1 MGHWS
6 EETATIILPRAAV
19 PSVKRALRESH
30 NSVRADALALAKR
43 IHSQARTTSK
53 RSFDADMT
61 DRFGCGL
68 RDFPWSSD
76 ARVTEYDPHRK
87 LSGASRDHAVTEV
100 AHKVLLVAYR
110 RAKRTVPV
118 PTQADA
124 DAVLPKATTAT
135 TEFPILGKSLEAKVH
150 FEGNIV
156 TWDRV
161 AERAHYAMDSDMAR
175 VFWRALD
182 DVTWTRG
189 TGGEVLH
196 QSEHSVEAFAGPSVV
211 RTYGKQAA

>member
-6 EETATIILPRAAV
+6 EETAYIRLPKAAV
-19 PSVKRALRESH
+19 PAVKRALRESH
-30 NSVRADALALAKR
+30 NSVREDALTLAKR
-43 IHSQARTTSK
+43 IHSQALTTSK

-68 RDFPWSSD
+68 RDFPWSSG
-76 ARVTEYDPHRK
+76 ARVTEYDPNRN
-87 LSGASRDHAVTEV
+87 GASREHAVMEV
-100 AHKVLLVAYR
+100 AHEILLVVYR

-135 TEFPILGKSLEAKVH
+135 TEFPIYGESLEAKVH
-150 FEGNIV
+150 FEDNIV
-156 TWDRV
+156 MWDRV
-161 AERAHYAMDSDMAR
+161 ADRAHYAMDSGMAR

-182 DVTWTRG
+182 EVKWTRG

-211 RTYGKQAA
+211 KVYGKRAA

>member
-6 EETATIILPRAAV
+6 EETAYIRLPKSAV
-19 PSVKRALRESH
+19 PAVRRALRESH
-30 NSVRADALALAKR
+30 NLVREDALALAKR

-68 RDFPWSSD
+68 RDFPWSSG
-76 ARVTEYDPHRK
+76 ARVTEYDPNRN
-87 LSGASRDHAVTEV
+87 GASRDHAVMEV
-100 AHKVLLVAYR
+100 AHEILLVVYR

-118 PTQADA
+118 PIQADA
-124 DAVLPKATTAT
+124 DAVLPKATTRT
-135 TEFPILGKSLEAKVH
+135 TTFPIYGESLEAEVH

-156 TWDRV
+156 MWDRV

-182 DVTWTRG
+182 EVTWTRG

-196 QSEHSVEAFAGPSVV
+196 QNEYSVEAFCAPSVI
-211 RTYGKQAA
+211 RTYGKRAA

>member
-6 EETATIILPRAAV
+6 EETATIILPKAAV
-19 PSVKRALRESH
+19 PSVKRSLRESH
-30 NSVRADALALAKR
+30 NLVREAALTRGKE
-43 IHSQARTTSK
+43 IHRGVRTTSK

-61 DRFGCGL
+61 DRYSDGSK
-68 RDFPWSSD
+68 RFPWSSGAIVTPAHLRHHEPASVDD
-76 ARVTEYDPHRK
+76 AAQG
-87 LSGASRDHAVTEV
+87 L
-100 AHKVLLVAYR
+100 AHLILRQAYL

-118 PTQADA
+118 PTRADA

-135 TEFPILGKSLEAKVH
+135 TEFPIYGESLEAEVH
-150 FEGNIV
+150 FEDNIV
-156 TWDRV
+156 MWDRV

-182 DVTWTRG
+182 EVKWTRG

-196 QSEHSVEAFAGPSVV
+196 QSEHSVEAFTGPSVV

>member
-6 EETATIILPRAAV
+6 EETATIVLPKAAV

-30 NSVRADALALAKR
+30 NSVREDALALAKR
-43 IHSQARTTSK
+43 IHRGVRTTSK

-61 DRFGCGL
+61 VRYSDGSKH
-68 RDFPWSSD
+68 FPWSSG

-87 LSGASRDHAVTEV
+87 LSGASREHAVMEV
-100 AHKVLLVAYR
+100 AHKILLVAYR

-124 DAVLPKATTAT
+124 DAVLPKATTRT
-135 TEFPILGKSLEAKVH
+135 TTFPIYGKILEAKVH
-150 FEGNIV
+150 FEGNIA

-161 AERAHYAMDSDMAR
+161 AERAHYAMDSAMAR
-175 VFWRALD
+175 VLWRALD
-182 DVTWTRG
+182 EVRWTRG

-211 RTYGKQAA
+211 KAYGKQAA

>member
-6 EETATIILPRAAV
+6 EETADIRLPKAAV
-19 PSVKRALRESH
+19 PAVRRALRESH
-30 NSVRADALALAKR
+30 NLVREDALALAKR

-53 RSFDADMT
+53 RSFDEDMT

-68 RDFPWSSD
+68 RGIPWSSGT
-76 ARVTEYDPHRK
+76 RVTEYDPHRK
-87 LSGASRDHAVTEV
+87 LSGASRDHAVMEV
-100 AHKVLLVAYR
+100 AHEILLVTYR
-110 RAKRTVPV
+110 RAKITVPV

-124 DAVLPKATTAT
+124 DAVLPKATTRT
-135 TEFPILGKSLEAKVH
+135 TEFPIYGKILEAKVH

-161 AERAHYAMDSDMAR
+161 AERAHYAMDSAMAR
-175 VFWRALD
+175 VLWRALD
-182 DVTWTRG
+182 EVTWTRG
-189 TGGEVLH
+189 TGGEVLS
-196 QSEHSVEAFAGPSVV
+196 QNEYAVEAFCAPSVV

>member
-6 EETATIILPRAAV
+6 KETATIVLPKAAV

-30 NSVRADALALAKR
+30 NSIRDAALARAKE
-43 IHSQARTTSK
+43 IHRGVRTTSK

-68 RDFPWSSD
+68 RDFPWSSGV
-76 ARVTEYDPHRK
+76 RVTEYDPNRK
-87 LSGASRDHAVTEV
+87 LSGASRDHAVMEV
-100 AHKVLLVAYR
+100 AHRILLVAYR

-118 PTQADA
+118 PTQVDA
-124 DAVLPKATTAT
+124 DAVLPRATTAT
-135 TEFPILGKSLEAKVH
+135 ATFPIYGKSLEAKVH

-161 AERAHYAMDSDMAR
+161 AERAHYAMDSAMAR
-175 VFWRALD
+175 VLWRALD
-182 DVTWTRG
+182 EVKWTRG
-189 TGGEVLH
+189 TGGEVLS
-196 QSEHSVEAFAGPSVV
+196 QNEHSVEAFTGPSVV
-211 RTYGKQAA
+211 KFYGKQAA

>member
-6 EETATIILPRAAV
+6 EETATIILPKAAV
-19 PSVKRALRESH
+19 PAVRRALRESH
-30 NSVRADALALAKR
+30 NLVREDALALAKR

-68 RDFPWSSD
+68 RDIPWSSG
-76 ARVTEYDPHRK
+76 ARVTEYDPNRK
-87 LSGASRDHAVTEV
+87 LTGASREHAVMEV
-100 AHKVLLVAYR
+100 AHEILLVVYR

-124 DAVLPKATTAT
+124 DTVLPKATTRTAT
-135 TEFPILGKSLEAKVH
+135 FPIYGGDLEAKVH
-150 FEGNIV
+150 FEGNTV
-156 TWDRV
+156 MWDRV

-175 VFWRALD
+175 VLWRALD
-182 DVTWTRG
+182 EVTWTRG
-189 TGGEVLH
+189 TGGEVLS
-196 QSEHSVEAFAGPSVV
+196 QNEYAVEAFCAPSVV
-211 RTYGKQAA
+211 KVYGKQAA